1 MKPKKAPIILFLF
14 CLTLPFI
21 SFSQTAQRALSRKL
35 PENFKLER
43 SLRNLAAYRMAG
55 LSFAKSVGKT
65 PEEYGKYM
73 GELFAKTWELPKKHR
88 VNYFVGEMSGSYR
101 SDENFKMD
109 ITHES
114 VKQIKAKMNRF
125 MVAPEK
131 ILDHFGLT
139 KEELDDYRASYWTSL
154 AGMLGLQYQEEI
166 KEDMVYFV
174 VTDPE

>member
-1 MKPKKAPIILFLF
+1 MKPKNATLMLVIF
-14 CLTLPFI
+14 CLTLPFV

-43 SLRNLAAYRMAG
+43 SLKNLAAYRMAG

-65 PEEYGKYM
+65 PAEYGKYM
-73 GELFAKTWELPKKHR
+73 GELFAKTWKLPKRHR
-88 VNYFVGEMSGSYR
+88 VNYFVREISGSYR
-101 SDENFKMD
+101 SDKNFKMD
-109 ITHES
+109 IMHES

-125 MVAPEK
+125 MVAPEEMFD
-131 ILDHFGLT
+131 LMGLT
-139 KEELDDYRASYWTSL
+139 QKELDDYRASYWTSL